1 LRTMSNFYRYFLLL
15 LFMLCF
21 ISESK
26 ASAVFTFE
34 SNSSLKADSEYL
46 EFFVKP
52 YEKEAIFKLNAAIG
66 YDITVNNQLKTAQ
79 KGTLSYIVTTPKGEK
94 VTENSM
100 PVDARP
106 GSVNKYTF
114 KIPGQKTGVYNVSF
128 MINVSE
134 YDDTARKVFCV
145 NPQAIRSPHPKPAD
159 FDAFWDNTKKELSAI
174 DPNFKITE
182 HPEMESKDPQYKGMQ
197 VYLIEM
203 QSLYDVP
210 IRGWMTI
217 ARDRKPKEKFP
228 VWLILPGY
236 QRTLNPVFGPR
247 DMVIITLNIR
257 GHGNSKEVINVP
269 RDYFLTTNI
278 EDREKYVMRGAIMD
292 CVRMVDYI
300 CSNPS
305 LDSSKILCAG
315 GSMGG
320 YLAIALA
327 SLDHRILLCDA
338 NNPVFCDFRELPGKD
353 WPRRDIEL
361 YAQENE
367 YPLASIMKNLDYYD
381 LKNFTNKL
389 VAKSILAISLLD
401 NLAPPQNEFAMLNNI
416 PQKYRLFVYPDM
428 AHEVPPSLFTF
439 LSSWMLDEFG
449 IF

>member
-1 LRTMSNFYRYFLLL
+1 MSIWMVSRYVILV

-21 ISESK
+21 LSESQ
-26 ASAVFTFE
+26 ARTILNSAKNT
-34 SNSSLKADSEYL
+34 SLKTDSEYL
-46 EFFVKP
+46 DFVVKP
-52 YEKEAIFKLNAAIG
+52 YEKDAIFKLNTAIG

-79 KGTLSYIVTTPKGEK
+79 KGTVSYIVTTVKGEK

-100 PVDARP
+100 PVDAKP

-134 YDDTARKVFCV
+134 YDDTARKAFCV
-145 NPQAIRSPHPKPAD
+145 NPQAIRSEHPKPAD
-159 FDAFWDNTKKELSAI
+159 FDAFWDNAKKELAAI
-174 DPNFKITE
+174 DPNFRITE
-182 HPEMESKDPQYKGMQ
+182 HPEMESKDPQHKNIQ

-210 IRGWMTI
+210 IYGWMTI

-236 QRTLNPVFGPR
+236 QRTLYPVFGPR

-257 GHGNSKEVINVP
+257 GQGNSKEVINVP

-305 LDSSKILCAG
+305 LNSSKILCAG

-338 NNPVFCDFRELPGKD
+338 NNAVFCDFRELSNKD
-353 WPRRDIEL
+353 WPLRDIEL
-361 YAQENE
+361 YAQQND
-367 YPLASIMKNLDYYD
+367 YPLASIMNNLDYYD
-381 LKNFTNKL
+381 LKNFSDKL
-389 VAKSILAISLLD
+389 VAKSILAISFLD
-401 NLAPPQNEFAMLNNI
+401 NLAPPLNEFAMLNNI
-416 PQKYRLFVYPDM
+416 PQKYKLFVYPDM
-428 AHEVPPSLFTF
+428 GHEVPPSLFTF

>member
-1 LRTMSNFYRYFLLL
+1 MFNFNRYLFLL

-21 ISESK
+21 ISESN
-26 ASAVFTFE
+26 AGTVFSFAK
-34 SNSSLKADSEYL
+34 NSSLKADSEYL
-46 EFFVKP
+46 EFFVKS
-52 YEKEAIFKLNAAIG
+52 YEKDAIFKLNTAIG

-79 KGTLSYIVTTPKGEK
+79 KGTVSYIVTTPKGEK
-94 VTENSM
+94 VTENSI
-100 PVDARP
+100 PVDAKP
-106 GSVNKYTF
+106 SSVNKYTF

-134 YDDTARKVFCV
+134 YDDTVRKAFCV
-145 NPQAIRSPHPKPAD
+145 NPQAIQSEHPKPAD
-159 FDAFWDNTKKELSAI
+159 FDAFWDNAKKELSAI
-174 DPNFKITE
+174 DPNFRITE
-182 HPEMESKDPQYKGMQ
+182 HPEMESKEPRYKGIQ

-217 ARDRKPKEKFP
+217 TRDRKPKEKFP

-236 QRTLNPVFGPR
+236 QRSLYPVFGPR
-247 DMVIITLNIR
+247 DMVIITLNVR
-257 GHGNSKEVINVP
+257 GQGNSKDVINVP
-269 RDYFLTTNI
+269 VDDFLTTNI

-305 LDSSKILCAG
+305 LDSTKILCAG
-315 GSMGG
+315 GSMGA
-320 YLAIALA
+320 YLAITLA
-327 SLDHRILLCDA
+327 SLDHRLLLLNA
-338 NNPVFCDFRELPGKD
+338 NNPVFCDFRDLPNKD

-361 YAQENE
+361 YAQKND
-367 YPLASIMKNLDYYD
+367 YPLESILKNLDYYD

-389 VAKSILAISLLD
+389 AAKSILAISLLD
-401 NLAPPQNEFAMLNNI
+401 NLAPPHNEFTMLNNI
-416 PQKYRLFVYPDM
+416 PRNYKLFVYPDM
-428 AHEVPPSLFTF
+428 GHEVPPPLFTY
-439 LSSWMLDEFG
+439 LSSWMMDEFG

>member
-1 LRTMSNFYRYFLLL
+1 MFQLNRYLLL
-15 LFMLCF
+15 VLAMLCF

-26 ASAVFTFE
+26 AGTVFGLSENT
-34 SNSSLKADSEYL
+34 SLKTDSDYL
-46 EFFVKP
+46 EFFVKA
-52 YEKEAIFKLNAAIG
+52 YEKDAIFKFNTAIG

-94 VTENSM
+94 VTENSI
-100 PVDARP
+100 PVDAKP
-106 GSVNKYTF
+106 GSLNKYTF
-114 KIPGQKTGVYNVSF
+114 KIPGQKTGVYKVSF

-134 YDDTARKVFCV
+134 YDDTVLRAFCV
-145 NPQAIRSPHPKPAD
+145 NPQAIRSGHPKPAD
-159 FDAFWDNTKKELSAI
+159 FDAFWDDAKKELAAI

-182 HPEMESKDPQYKGMQ
+182 HPELESKDPQHKGNQ

-203 QSLYDVP
+203 QSLQDIP

-236 QRTLNPVFGPR
+236 QRALYPVFGPR
-247 DMVIITLNIR
+247 DVVVITLNIR
-257 GHGNSKEVINVP
+257 GQGNSKDVINVP
-269 RDYFLTTNI
+269 EKYFLSSNI

-305 LDSSKILCAG
+305 LNSTKILCAG

-327 SLDHRILLCDA
+327 SVDSRILLLNA
-338 NNPVFCDFRELPGKD
+338 NNPVFCDFRELSNND
-353 WPRRDIEL
+353 WPRKDIEE
-361 YAQENE
+361 YARQNN
-367 YPLASIMKNLDYYD
+367 YPLESIMQNLDYYD
-381 LKNFTNKL
+381 LKNFTDKL
-389 VAKSILAISLLD
+389 SAKSILAISLLD

-416 PQKYRLFVYPDM
+416 SRKYRLFVYPDLG
-428 AHEVPPSLFTF
+428 HEIPPGLESYV
-439 LSSWMLDEFG
+439 SNWMMDEFG

>member
-1 LRTMSNFYRYFLLL
+1 MFNFNRYLFLL

-26 ASAVFTFE
+26 ARTVFNFE

-52 YEKEAIFKLNAAIG
+52 YEKDAIFKLNAAIG

-100 PVDARP
+100 PVDAMP

-145 NPQAIRSPHPKPAD
+145 NPQAIRSDHPKPAD
-159 FDAFWDNTKKELSAI
+159 FDAFWDNAKKELSAI
-174 DPNFKITE
+174 DPNFRITE
-182 HPEMESKDPQYKGMQ
+182 HPEMESKDPQYKGIQ

-217 ARDRKPKEKFP
+217 TKDRKPKEKFP

-236 QRTLNPVFGPR
+236 QRSLYPVFGPR
-247 DMVIITLNIR
+247 DVVIITLNIR
-257 GHGNSKEVINVP
+257 GQGNSKDVINVP
-269 RDYFLTTNI
+269 VDDFLTTHI

-292 CVRMVDYI
+292 CVRIVDYI

-305 LDSSKILCAG
+305 LDSTKILCAG
-315 GSMGG
+315 GSMGA

-327 SLDHRILLCDA
+327 SLDHRLLLLNA
-338 NNPVFCDFRELPGKD
+338 NNPVFCDFRELPSKD

-361 YAQENE
+361 YAQKND
-367 YPLASIMKNLDYYD
+367 YPLAPIMNNLDYYD
-381 LKNFTNKL
+381 LKNFSNKL
-389 VAKSILAISLLD
+389 IAKSVLAISLLD
-401 NLAPPQNEFAMLNNI
+401 NLAPPQNEFTMLNNI
-416 PQKYRLFVYPDM
+416 PQKYKLFVYPDM
-428 AHEVPPSLFTF
+428 GHEVPPPLFTY
-439 LSSWMLDEFG
+439 LSSWMMDEFG